1 MPARS
6 TTIKLAV
13 LGMGILLLA
22 VAAGILTAGQAAP
35 AATSQRSTYNPGPAG
50 IRAFYETLRR
60 TEPQSP
66 LRLKSISGISMHR
79 GVLVIVGPLERE
91 LTEDQADLVW
101 SWVRRGNG
109 LLYVVGLEASSRVPS
124 ALDRRAIKGEV
135 PEPLP
140 SGYPRFTRKALS
152 TAIVPAFQPA
162 PMILTTMPLRS
173 SLQTPLAGSHLYA
186 SAYGP
191 TVTWMPVG
199 EGNVIICAKSTPMQ
213 NRYIEEIYNLDF
225 LLCALDFLRPEGG
238 RILFDEL
245 HHGLAEKPQVLGLLT
260 LKGILAAAL
269 EILACGLLYVLVQ
282 GRRQGP
288 PAEPEPEPRRGTREY
303 LNAAGALYRRNCE
316 PGQIVAAYADSVA
329 HEASRRR
336 GLPRPLEPGRLA
348 PLLARW
354 SSLGSEEVQNLLQR
368 ARKAPET
375 GISVEEA
382 TDLIRRLSELVKT
395 IRPAGE
401 ARLRE
406 KMEAQDTSRG

>member
-13 LGMGILLLA
+13 LGMGVLVLA

-50 IRAFYETLRR
+50 IRAFYETLRD
-60 TEPQSP
+60 TESAPPQ
-66 LRLKSISGISMHR
+66 RLESIGSLSMHG
-79 GVLVIVGPLERE
+79 GVLVIVGPLEQE
-91 LTEDQADLVW
+91 LTEDQAELIW

-109 LLYVVGLEASSRVPS
+109 LLYVMGLEASSRAPS
-124 ALDRRAIKGEV
+124 ALDRRAIKGDL
-135 PEPLP
+135 PDPLP

-162 PMILTTMPLRS
+162 PMILTTMPLQS

-199 EGNVIICAKSTPMQ
+199 EGNVIICAKSTPIQ

-225 LLCALDFLRPEGG
+225 LLCALRFLRPEGG

-245 HHGLAEKPQVLGLLT
+245 HHGQPEKPQVLELLT
-260 LKGILAAAL
+260 LKGILAAAV

-288 PAEPEPEPRRGTREY
+288 PAQPEPAPRRGTREY
-303 LNAAGALYRRNCE
+303 LDAAGALYRRNCD

-329 HEASRRR
+329 HETSRRR
-336 GLPRPLEPGRLA
+336 GLPRPLEPRRLA

-368 ARKAPET
+368 ARSAPQR

-382 TDLIRRLSELVKT
+382 TNLIRRLNELVQT
-395 IRPAGE
+395 VRPAGE

-406 KMEAQDTSRG
+406 TMETQETGDW